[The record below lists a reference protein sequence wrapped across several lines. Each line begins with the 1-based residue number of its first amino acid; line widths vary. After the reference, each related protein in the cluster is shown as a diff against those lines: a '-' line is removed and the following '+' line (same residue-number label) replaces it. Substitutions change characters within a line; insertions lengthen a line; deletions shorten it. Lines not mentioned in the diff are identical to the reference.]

1 MPTFAGIVFAL
12 LLWLPTLTASAAGP
26 WQDESPRS
34 QAISSQVGSSQA
46 SASRVSPSPAVPR
59 PTLRILFVGNSL
71 TYVNNLP
78 RMVQAIAEAQP
89 DGPRIETTTFTAPGG
104 RLEERWEDDAAPK
117 ALRNGH
123 WDALVLQE
131 ASGLLICM
139 GSTEHR
145 RDRECR
151 DSERAHKRFTELASE
166 NHVRVLVYATWGP
179 DQSRDFGWERGHE
192 LLMRVMRGTGADVA
206 LVPATSA
213 LSRYASRYS
222 WEQARPDGV
231 HPSVSASLVIAALM
245 YRAIT
250 GHAALARDMEIDF
263 RLLPVNAP
271 MNPSL
276 PLESQAHL
284 AGDGKT
290 TLLKGDALAPLFE
303 VAYAGQ

>member
-1 MPTFAGIVFAL
+1 MRSFVGVVFAC
-12 LLWLPTLTASAAGP
+12 LLWLPIPAASAAGP
-26 WQDESPRS
+26 WQGDSPQS
-34 QAISSQVGSSQA
+34 QAGVSTA
-46 SASRVSPSPAVPR
+46 SAPSTLPR
-59 PTLRILFVGNSL
+59 PTLRVLFVGNSL

-89 DGPRIETTTFTAPGG
+89 DGPHIETATFTAPGG
-104 RLEERWEDDAAPK
+104 RLEARWEDGAAQK
-117 ALRNGH
+117 VLRDRH

-131 ASGLLICM
+131 ASGLPICM

-151 DSERAHKRFTELASE
+151 DSERAHRRFAKLASN

-179 DQSRDFGWERGHE
+179 NESWNLALERGHE
-192 LLMRVMRGTGADVA
+192 VLMRVMRGTGADVE
-206 LVPATSA
+206 LVQATSA
-213 LSRYASRYS
+213 LNRYASRYS
-222 WEQARPDGV
+222 RKQTRPDGV
-231 HPSVSASLVIAALM
+231 HASISASLVIAALM

-250 GHAALARDMEIDF
+250 GHAALAHDMELDF
-263 RLLPVNAP
+263 RLLPANAP

-284 AGDGKT
+284 DGDGKT
-290 TLLKGDALAPLFE
+290 TLLKAAALAPLFE